1 MHLLRVPIFAEA
13 AKIVPLFQEA
23 LP

>member
-1 MHLLRVPIFAEA
+1 MHLLRVAIFAEA
-13 AKIVPLFQEA
+13 VKIVPLFQEA